1 MVEIMVEIRDVH
13 FWFRVIVD
21 DAIID
26 LIEGKK
32 NKEKEEKEK
41 KKDGTKIGR
50 KSFEACHW
58 SETFYFGG

>member
-1 MVEIMVEIRDVH
+1 M
-13 FWFRVIVD
+13 
-21 DAIID
+21 ID

-50 KSFEACHW
+50 KSLEACHW

>member
-1 MVEIMVEIRDVH
+1 MLMVEIRDV
-13 FWFRVIVD
+13 VD
-21 DAIID
+21 DAMID

-50 KSFEACHW
+50 KSLLGL
-58 SETFYFGG
+58 SLV

>member
-1 MVEIMVEIRDVH
+1 ML
-13 FWFRVIVD
+13 IVD
-21 DAIID
+21 DAMID

-50 KSFEACHW
+50 KSLEACHW